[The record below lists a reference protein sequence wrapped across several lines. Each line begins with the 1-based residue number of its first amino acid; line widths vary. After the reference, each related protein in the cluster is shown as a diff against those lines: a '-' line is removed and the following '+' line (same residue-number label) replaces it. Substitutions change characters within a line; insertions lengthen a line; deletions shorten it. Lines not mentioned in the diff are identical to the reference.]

1 MKAKL
6 MTMAAAMLICCL
18 SGCGASSPLRQYD
31 MDGIEYLEYT
41 DIDSVCDTPELT
53 QAGFNF
59 LSSMEEQLLLSF
71 VMDSS
76 IELSEELGDYDH
88 LILTNPQWVER
99 FGDPEKLKPV
109 GYESLSD
116 SMRKF
121 LDAQMP
127 VMAADESVW
136 PDGMGLYHYEGGRL
150 LAFPVNVTLGA
161 AEPVEAEHPLVIL
174 VEQPVQALSA
184 GRCLLPLTSSGNV
197 LFTDGERLK
206 TALEGSALR
215 DYAAVQALQDHAG

>member
-1 MKAKL
+1 MKVKI
-6 MTMAAAMLICCL
+6 MAMAAMLICCL
-18 SGCGASSPLRQYD
+18 SGCGAAGALRQYD
-31 MDGIEYLEYT
+31 MGGIEYLEYT
-41 DIDSVCDTPELT
+41 DIDTVCDTPELA

-59 LSSMEEQLLLSF
+59 LSSMEGQLLLSF

-76 IELSEELGDYDH
+76 IELTEELEDYDH

-99 FGDPEKLKPV
+99 FGDPGKLKPV
-109 GYESLSD
+109 EYGSLSD
-116 SMRKF
+116 SMREF

-136 PDGMGLYHYEGGRL
+136 TDGMGLYRYEGGRL

-161 AEPVEAEHPLVIL
+161 ARPVEAERPLIIL
-174 VEQPVQALSA
+174 VDRPSEALSA

-197 LFTDGERLK
+197 LFTGEDQLK
-206 TALEGSALR
+206 TAFEHSALK
-215 DYAAVQALQDHAG
+215 DYAAIQALQDHTG